1 MPRTRKPLELSPRA
15 AREYHAELE
24 YIAAD
29 DPHAAG
35 LVFSRVERTLDL
47 IERNP
52 EMGTPGRLPGTRE
65 WPVART
71 SLTVIYRLRPTK
83 IQVARILHQ
92 RRKFP

>member
-29 DPHAAG
+29 DPQAAG

-52 EMGTPGRLPGTRE
+52 AMGTPGRLPGTRE
-65 WPVART
+65 WAVART
-71 SLTVIYRLRPTK
+71 SPTVTYCPRPTK
-83 IQVARILHQ
+83 IQIARMLHQ